1 MKRTV
6 TNATDRQEL
15 LARIDRLTESS
26 RRQWGTMSIEQM
38 LTHCAEQIRI
48 CLGEKPCA
56 PMGNAFT
63 AAVARF
69 VLFNFPLPNLKSV
82 RTAPELDPG
91 LDKMT
96 RPTDFA
102 ADRRALVELVGRLA
116 ALPSDTTFNHPIF
129 GKLDLD
135 QMGKLAHYHI
145 DHHLKQFGE

>member
-1 MKRTV
+1 MKSTV

-15 LARIDRLTESS
+15 LARLDRLTESS

-48 CLGEKPCA
+48 CLGEKSCA
-56 PMGNAFT
+56 PMGNALT

-69 VLFNFPLPNLKSV
+69 VLFNFPLPNLRNL
-82 RTAPELDPG
+82 RTAPELDPA

-96 RPTDFA
+96 KPTTFP
-102 ADRRALVELVGRLA
+102 ADRRALVELIERLA
-116 ALPSDTTFNHPIF
+116 ALPADTVFNHPIF
-129 GKLDLD
+129 GKLNVD

>member
-1 MKRTV
+1 MKTL
-6 TNATDRQEL
+6 TDTTTRREL
-15 LARIDRLTESS
+15 LDRIARLSPGST
-26 RRQWGTMSIEQM
+26 RQWGTMSIEQM

-56 PMGNAFT
+56 PMGNALT

-69 VLFNFPLPNLKSV
+69 VLFNFPLPNFRNL
-82 RTAPELDPG
+82 RTAPELDPA

-96 RPTDFA
+96 RPTTFA
-102 ADRRALVELVGRLA
+102 TDRQALVELVERLA
-116 ALPSDTTFNHPIF
+116 ALPSNTVFNHPIF
-129 GKLDLD
+129 GRLDLT